1 MTKVSGQIV
10 IDAPAEK
17 VWEVLADFGG
27 VQKWAP
33 GVTNSYSTSSKN
45 SGDDAA
51 RHCDIPGF
59 GGIEEYITEWNEGV
73 SFTYRVEPFGFI
85 DESSSTWKITPQG
98 DKTLVYTELNVNMRF
113 GILGSVMEKLFVKR
127 KIENGTRNAL
137 AGLKQHV
144 MTGELIG
151 TDFRAPVAA

>member
-27 VQKWAP
+27 VYKWAP
-33 GVTNSYSTSSKN
+33 GVAESHSTSSSN
-45 SGDDAA
+45 SGVDAA
-51 RHCDIPGF
+51 RHCDVPGF
-59 GGIEEYITEWNEGV
+59 GGIEEFITEWNEGV
-73 SFTYRVEPFGFI
+73 GFSYKVEPFGMI

-113 GILGSVMEKLFVKR
+113 GLFGSIMERLVVRR

-151 TDFRAPVAA
+151 SDFRAPVAA

>member
-10 IDAPAEK
+10 IDAPAER

-33 GVTNSYSTSSKN
+33 GVSESHSTSSSN
-45 SGDDAA
+45 SGADAA
-51 RHCDIPGF
+51 RHCEIPGF
-59 GGIEEYITEWNEGV
+59 GGVEEFVTDWVEGV
-73 SFTYRVEPFGFI
+73 SFTYRIKPFGLI
-85 DESSSTWKITPQG
+85 DESTSTWKITPQG
-98 DKTLVYTELNVNMRF
+98 DKTLVYTEINVNMRF
-113 GILGSVMEKLFVKR
+113 GVLGSLMEKLFVRR
-127 KIENGTRNAL
+127 KIENGTRNGL

-151 TDFRAPVAA
+151 ADFRAPVAA

>member
-10 IDAPAEK
+10 IDAPAER

-27 VQKWAP
+27 VEKWAP
-33 GVTNSYSTSSKN
+33 GVARSYSTSDSN

-59 GGIEEYITEWNEGV
+59 GGVEEYITEWNEGV
-73 SFTYRVEPFGFI
+73 GFTYRVEPFGLI
-85 DESSSTWKITPQG
+85 DESTSTWKITPQG
-98 DKTLVYTELNVNMRF
+98 DMTLVYTELNVNMRY
-113 GILGSVMEKLFVKR
+113 GVLGSLMERLFVKR

-137 AGLKQHV
+137 AGLKRHV
-144 MTGELIG
+144 LTGELISA
-151 TDFRAPVAA
+151 DFRAPVAA

>member
-10 IDAPAEK
+10 IDAPAER

-33 GVTNSYSTSSKN
+33 GVTESHSTSSNN
-45 SGDDAA
+45 SGVDAA

-59 GGIEEYITEWNEGV
+59 GGIEEYVTEWSEGV
-73 SFTYRVEPFGFI
+73 GFSYKVEPFGMI
-85 DESSSTWKITPQG
+85 DESTSTWKITPQG

-113 GILGSVMEKLFVKR
+113 GLFGSLMERLVVRR
-127 KIENGTRNAL
+127 KIEKGTRNGL
-137 AGLKQHV
+137 EGLKQHV

-151 TDFRAPVAA
+151 ADFRAPAAA

>member
-10 IDAPAEK
+10 IDAPAER

-33 GVTNSYSTSSKN
+33 GVAKSYSTSNSN
-45 SGDDAA
+45 SGSDAA

-59 GGIEEYITEWNEGV
+59 GGVEEFVTEWSEGV
-73 SFTYRVEPFGFI
+73 GFTYRVEPFGLI
-85 DESSSTWKITPQG
+85 DESSSTWRITPQG
-98 DKTLVYTELNVNMRF
+98 DKTLVHTELNVNMRF
-113 GILGSVMEKLFVKR
+113 GVFGSLMEKLFVRR
-127 KIENGTRNAL
+127 KIEKGTRNGL
-137 AGLKQHV
+137 EGLKQHV
-144 MTGELIG
+144 KTGELIG

>member
-10 IDAPAEK
+10 IDAPAER

-33 GVTNSYSTSSKN
+33 GVTESHSTSSNN
-45 SGDDAA
+45 SGVDAA

-59 GGIEEYITEWNEGV
+59 GGIEEYVTEWSEGV
-73 SFTYRVEPFGFI
+73 GFSYKVEPFGMI
-85 DESSSTWKITPQG
+85 DESTSTWKITPQG

-113 GILGSVMEKLFVKR
+113 GLLGALMEKLVVRR
-127 KIENGTRNAL
+127 KIEKGTRSAL
-137 AGLKQHV
+137 EGLKQHV
-144 MTGELIG
+144 KTGELIG
-151 TDFRAPVAA
+151 TDFRAPAAA